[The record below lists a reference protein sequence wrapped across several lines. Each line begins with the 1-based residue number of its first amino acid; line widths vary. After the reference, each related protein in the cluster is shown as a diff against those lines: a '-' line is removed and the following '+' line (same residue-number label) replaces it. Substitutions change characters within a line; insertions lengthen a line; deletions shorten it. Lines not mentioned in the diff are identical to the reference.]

1 MRKLLTIL
9 FSFFTIVSLAQNS
22 SVPTPPLPNW
32 NYVGSPTYLTDT
44 RGVHR
49 VAYGFIHARY
59 ADTATANTNAYIK
72 SYPGLV
78 IVVGD
83 TVYMRNSTATQW
95 LVTNGSGGGGGSGTV
110 TNVATGFGLLGGP
123 VTTTGTIEADTTLL
137 GTKQWVYNVL
147 DSLPTITAT
156 EGLTAVSNNIM
167 LGGPLG
173 SASPLLTNRQID
185 LNGKILYFTK
195 GVPSPDITAF
205 DDRYTPFNIHI
216 IDSVTSD
223 APDFPVVAKS
233 GGNFHRTIR
242 YYPPGYKVFNR
253 YGWRMALETQVG
265 DSVIEPSVGGDY
277 YAALIAEH
285 QISPLEGHTG
295 RSVVRSGHGGFSFNF
310 AHEGIPTLL
319 ANVFFD
325 GTDATKYIYYKGF
338 LTGIRPYLVMANG
351 ATDTVENMVYY
362 SASSFVNTPSWVKRS
377 FVLRPDATHNRSQQ
391 PFFLY
396 DTARRERSFHAGN
409 LALGPGVDSSD
420 YKLDVRGTGRF
431 SDSLTLLTA
440 TNTADTTGYDVV
452 LRRRTGGTLTRVSA
466 SELLAFGGGGG
477 GGSSLFPTT
486 GTGTATGNVVGDLD
500 GNTLEVQ
507 QNGVGFLTI
516 DPTAGNEMSRL
527 RSTNEVTGNY
537 AQVELLTAE
546 EGVQFTISGDFDG
559 VNNIQI
565 QGTAVSGSETLTYL
579 ADTHTFT
586 GAVIFSALAGNGSG
600 LIAVDN
606 AGNISFTS
614 SGAGFANPMTTLN
627 DIIVGGASGTPIRL
641 GAGSNGQFL
650 RINASGTA
658 LEWATLSGGGDAL
671 TANPLS
677 QFASTTSSQFAGV
690 ISNETGT
697 GVVVFATAPSMSSI
711 TLAAGTASAGTA
723 PLYFTAGIELTT
735 PVSGA
740 MNFDGNRFLT
750 TTASGRGVSP
760 SVMFARSTSTHSL
773 ADNTTDQD
781 AFASS
786 QNTWTLQG
794 NTTYKFK
801 MRLDI
806 EMGTTTHLT
815 QIGYTI
821 GGGGSLTSII
831 YTVTSFNPAAPT
843 AQYTNIYK
851 VATASTVSLFNN
863 QSGIVIMVEGEI
875 RVNAGGTIT
884 PFVKFSAA
892 PGGTNQVMA
901 GSFIEFIPI
910 GDGSVNNVGNVQ

>member
-466 SELLAFGGGGG
+466 SELLAFGSGGGAT
-477 GGSSLFPTT
+477 LFGLS
-486 GTGTATGNVVGDLD
+486 GTNIATGNVIGDLD
-500 GNTLEVQ
+500 GNVWSIESGGNNFTY
-507 QNGVGFLTI
+507 I
-516 DPTAGNEMSRL
+516 DPANFQSKFGIDDGTGHSEINFLSNTAGNTVSFNL
-527 RSTNEVTGNY
+527 DADDNINEVSITG
-537 AQVELLTAE
+537 
-546 EGVQFTISGDFDG
+546 D
-559 VNNIQI
+559 
-565 QGTAVSGSETLTYL
+565 AVANSL
-579 ADTHTFT
+579 AYIAGNHTFT

-677 QFASTTSSQFAGV
+677 QFASTTSSQFADV